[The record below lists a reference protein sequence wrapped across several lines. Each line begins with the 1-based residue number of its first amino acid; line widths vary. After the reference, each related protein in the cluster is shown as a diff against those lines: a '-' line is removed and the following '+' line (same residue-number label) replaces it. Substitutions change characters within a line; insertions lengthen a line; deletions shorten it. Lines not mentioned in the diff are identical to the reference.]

1 MLSGVLSDELKAVD
15 IMIPLDL
22 VFLRVL
28 RCLSG
33 YKKNKKKISRFSNAE
48 NRKVKG
54 VLISYLHLFALGI
67 LILFDVNVKS
77 EI

>member
-33 YKKNKKKISRFSNAE
+33 YKKTK
-48 NRKVKG
+48 RKSPGFPMLKTG
-54 VLISYLHLFALGI
+54 
-67 LILFDVNVKS
+67 K
-77 EI
+77 